1 MPYTPKNSLLTRL
14 FTLGLTINITK
25 VFNIIET
32 LFNGFKKF
40 MFAFDAISIFLSVL
54 INS

>member
-25 VFNIIET
+25 VFNNWDFI
-32 LFNGFKKF
+32 
-40 MFAFDAISIFLSVL
+40 
-54 INS
+54 